1 MAERDFLEK
10 EIKYDPTP
18 ISITQNSFQ
27 NATEVFVSL
36 QHETPTFSIQR
47 FREVPFSV
55 IKYWCREWNKTVSYP
70 FSFFKISVSQVPWN
84 QGVASR
90 LVEGIQR
97 ITERCNTKCITSFF
111 RAF

>member
-18 ISITQNSFQ
+18 INITQNSFQ

-36 QHETPTFSIQR
+36 QHETLTFSIQR
-47 FREVPFSV
+47 IREVPFSV
-55 IKYWCREWNKTVSYP
+55 IKYWCGEWNKTVSYP

-90 LVEGIQR
+90 LVEEI
-97 ITERCNTKCITSFF
+97 
-111 RAF
+111 